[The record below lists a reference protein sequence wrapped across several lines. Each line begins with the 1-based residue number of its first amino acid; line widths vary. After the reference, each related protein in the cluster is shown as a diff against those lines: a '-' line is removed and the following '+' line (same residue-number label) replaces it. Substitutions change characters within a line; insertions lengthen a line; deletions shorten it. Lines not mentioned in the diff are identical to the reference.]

1 MNILRGGWQ
10 RADALQGSPLQ
21 RRLRRLSTLEQKEEA
36 RAFLD
41 AFHNV
46 TGAGKA
52 ARQARW
58 SVVRRALSR
67 TGHYEHTPE
76 ELAYGARLA
85 WRNNGRCIGRLMWES
100 LDVVDCRHLTQPEQ
114 IAERVFAHL
123 DEAHGDG
130 RIR

>member
-36 RAFLD
+36 HAFLD

-58 SVVRRALSR
+58 SVVRRALSK

-76 ELAYGARLA
+76 ELA
-85 WRNNGRCIGRLMWES
+85 
-100 LDVVDCRHLTQPEQ
+100 
-114 IAERVFAHL
+114 
-123 DEAHGDG
+123 
-130 RIR
+130 

>member
-46 TGAGKA
+46 
-52 ARQARW
+52 
-58 SVVRRALSR
+58 VALQN
-67 TGHYEHTPE
+67 HY
-76 ELAYGARLA
+76 
-85 WRNNGRCIGRLMWES
+85 
-100 LDVVDCRHLTQPEQ
+100 
-114 IAERVFAHL
+114 
-123 DEAHGDG
+123 
-130 RIR
+130 